1 MEFMRNPAKR
11 MPQSIKESWDSICL
25 QPDDPRLRE
34 ERFQNGHMIAIY
46 WETVSRWI
54 MMRAKRDAAALRT
67 PLFLLQAADASNPPM
82 PVDIAAKL
90 MNKAAPRETGGM
102 RSLLPIHLGM
112 RVRLLEALD
121 LGRGL
126 VKGAEGEGEHI
137 VPNELDEDMVDVA
150 FARGEPVLYLR
161 HLPKGIWIRMYKY
174 AHAPFG
180 KRFQRHDNSLSPAET
195 RSLVFVEA
203 RTSDAFH
210 FRNHTVTRTGFALS
224 HGRVITCTACQ
235 GRTMDAGVI
244 IDCGRIETGP
254 HPKEPD
260 DWWLDLYVMLS
271 RATRLEDLLLM
282 RAPPASFLLRGPPA
296 SLRLQLDKFAA
307 RTDKPPSYQFFAGR
321 SKQKQTYATFT
332 VTLGFALV
340 QLS

>member
-1 MEFMRNPAKR
+1 
-11 MPQSIKESWDSICL
+11 
-25 QPDDPRLRE
+25 LRE

-67 PLFLLQAADASNPPM
+67 PLFLVQAAVASSPAM
-82 PVDIAAKL
+82 PLDMAAKL

-102 RSLLPIHLGM
+102 HGLLPMHLGM

-121 LGRGL
+121 LGNGL
-126 VKGAEGEGEHI
+126 VKDAEGEVVHI
-137 VPNELDEDMVDVA
+137 VPNELDGDMVDVA
-150 FARGEPVLYLR
+150 FARSEPMVYLR
-161 HLPKGIWIRMYKY
+161 HLPKGFWIRMSKY

-180 KRFQRHDNSLSPAET
+180 KRLQQHDSTLSLAET
-195 RSLVFVEA
+195 QGLVFVEA

-210 FRNHTVTRTGFALS
+210 FRGHNVTRTGFPLS

-244 IDCGRIETGP
+244 LDCGRIEKGTY
-254 HPKEPD
+254 PKDLD

-282 RAPPASFLLRGPPA
+282 RAPPASFLLRGPPC
-296 SLRLQLDKFAA
+296 
-307 RTDKPPSYQFFAGR
+307 
-321 SKQKQTYATFT
+321 
-332 VTLGFALV
+332 
-340 QLS
+340 